1 MREKMAVNRPSSSR
15 EVHCGKPASRETCSR
30 PGSRLGQNQGA
41 RGVRLAAQ
49 WLLGACGDRA
59 VRDGAPHL
67 PVLSPALCPALTLHT
82 RTWQK
87 PLPPSASQNP
97 DIPPR
102 TLISQTPTSPT
113 SPSRLWEATGG
124 WSEGTPHVAR
134 DPLCLHHAGA
144 WPCLRLCLPPA
155 APTAPGPPGEHALS
169 LNSALR
175 GLPLPLLLQERV
187 SPPSPLLAFTCR
199 LWGKRAVGLEEAC
212 AEVALEG
219 C

>member
-1 MREKMAVNRPSSSR
+1 MLE
-15 EVHCGKPASRETCSR
+15 G
-30 PGSRLGQNQGA
+30 L
-41 RGVRLAAQ
+41 LAAQ

-59 VRDGAPHL
+59 GRDGAPHL
-67 PVLSPALCPALTLHT
+67 PVLSPALCPALTLST

-102 TLISQTPTSPT
+102 TLISQMPTSPT
-113 SPSRLWEATGG
+113 SPSRLWAATGG

-169 LNSALR
+169 LRLSSEGAAS
-175 GLPLPLLLQERV
+175 PSEDPHSQSQEAQSLIPCPTGPCAH
-187 SPPSPLLAFTCR
+187 SPQPQPAPAREEGRPTIPLLAFTCR
-199 LWGKRAVGLEEAC
+199 LWGKGAVGLEEGC
-212 AEVALEG
+212 AEVVLEG